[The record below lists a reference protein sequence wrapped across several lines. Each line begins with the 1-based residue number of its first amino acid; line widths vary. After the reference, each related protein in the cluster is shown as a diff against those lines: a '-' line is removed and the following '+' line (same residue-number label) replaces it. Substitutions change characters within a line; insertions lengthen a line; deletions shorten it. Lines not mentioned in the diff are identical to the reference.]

1 LKESVLKENSALMD
15 SPDYFGRT
23 PMMYCVLADRL
34 NTAKL
39 LLRLGAQVSSV
50 DNVGRS
56 AAHIAAHKGSIK
68 FLQLLAAKNCQFS
81 LPDKEGQTPLHLA
94 RVGKI
99 SLSIGKG
106 GGCFLANQTP
116 VLFA

>member
-1 LKESVLKENSALMD
+1 MD

-23 PMMYCVLADRL
+23 PLMYCVLADRL

-94 RVGKI
+94 RVGTI
-99 SLSIGKG
+99 LGERGS
-106 GGCFLANQTP
+106 F
-116 VLFA
+116 